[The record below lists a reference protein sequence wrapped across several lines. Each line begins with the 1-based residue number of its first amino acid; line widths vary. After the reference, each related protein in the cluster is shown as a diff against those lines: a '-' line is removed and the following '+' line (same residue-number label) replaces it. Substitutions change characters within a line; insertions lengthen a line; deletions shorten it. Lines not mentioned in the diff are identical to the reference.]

1 MAEQIRWSRH
11 FLLRKPIHIFLIT
24 SAVARTNGR
33 KQGSRRTRLRGE
45 WIFPPVENSR
55 LKETR
60 ALLYGRLYQR
70 IFCKQWSLVEWSGR
84 VFLKDISFMSKYMS
98 IKNAVTKFL
107 YGSGPQVSLRF
118 HFPSQFSQFHFT
130 RTSSFVTSTY
140 VSLVSWVK
148 SKNI

>member
-84 VFLKDISFMSKYMS
+84 VFLKDISVMSKNMS
-98 IKNAVTKFL
+98 IKNVLNFCMAVALKYHSGSTSLLNLVNFILLEPLRLLRVPTSHL
-107 YGSGPQVSLRF
+107 Y
-118 HFPSQFSQFHFT
+118 HE
-130 RTSSFVTSTY
+130 
-140 VSLVSWVK
+140 
-148 SKNI
+148 